1 MTGKQYQP
9 DSSEQKHEE
18 TIMVRQ
24 RRQGGTWYYQFIRD
38 GKRYAGRCEG
48 ATTRR
53 EAEAYE
59 KKLMGTVTRASE
71 QKTVKALIENFKDEL
86 TGGEKI
92 PLDNAFELAEQKP
105 RKRIPAAKKLG
116 LKRGVWQDFLAFMH
130 GEYPD
135 IINLADV
142 EKKHAEAYISRLR
155 QTGRYN
161 KAITF
166 SRPGIGRK
174 PNQTVS
180 YQTRENASLSPRTIN
195 FYQMTCAEVFT
206 LLKDDA
212 GLQTNPFTSVLKL
225 DVKAETRDAFT
236 PEELKLIYDNLDD
249 FTRPLFMM
257 AVWTGL
263 REGDICTLKWS
274 EVDLVRRLITRRT
287 RKTKVE
293 VQIPISN
300 QLYGLLT
307 ATPRTE
313 SEFVFPKHAEMYL
326 SNPDGVSYRVK
337 RFLEGL
343 GIETTRIP
351 EGRTRAI
358 SVKDLH
364 SCRHTFCYY
373 AGLAGIP
380 LAVVQSIVGHMS
392 PAMTAHYSAHASIE
406 DKRRGME
413 RLSFFAPESHPAVVS
428 EPERTELHALID
440 TLPIELIREMLEL
453 GKSGGKKD

>member
-1 MTGKQYQP
+1 
-9 DSSEQKHEE
+9 
-18 TIMVRQ
+18 
-24 RRQGGTWYYQFIRD
+24 
-38 GKRYAGRCEG
+38 
-48 ATTRR
+48 
-53 EAEAYE
+53 
-59 KKLMGTVTRASE
+59 
-71 QKTVKALIENFKDEL
+71 
-86 TGGEKI
+86 
-92 PLDNAFELAEQKP
+92 
-105 RKRIPAAKKLG
+105 
-116 LKRGVWQDFLAFMH
+116 
-130 GEYPD
+130 
-135 IINLADV
+135 
-142 EKKHAEAYISRLR
+142 
-155 QTGRYN
+155 
-161 KAITF
+161 
-166 SRPGIGRK
+166 
-174 PNQTVS
+174 
-180 YQTRENASLSPRTIN
+180 
-195 FYQMTCAEVFT
+195 MTCAEVFT

-263 REGDICTLKWS
+263 REGDICTLKWN
-274 EVDLVRRLITRRT
+274 EVDLVRRLITRKT

-300 QLYGLLT
+300 QLYSLLAT
-307 ATPRTE
+307 TPRTK
-313 SEFVFPKHAEMYL
+313 SEYVFPEHANMYL
-326 SNPDGVSYRVK
+326 TNSSGVSYRVK
-337 RFLEGL
+337 HFLEGL
-343 GIETTRIP
+343 GIETTRTP

-413 RLSFFAPESHPAVVS
+413 RLSFFTQEALPEAKAD
-428 EPERTELHALID
+428 EPERDELRSLAD
-440 TLPIELIREMLEL
+440 TLPIEQVREMLAL
-453 GKSGGKKD
+453 YRKNGIAK

>member
-1 MTGKQYQP
+1 
-9 DSSEQKHEE
+9 
-18 TIMVRQ
+18 MVRQ
-24 RRQGGTWYYQFIRD
+24 KRQGGTWYYQFTKD
-38 GKRYAGRCEG
+38 GKMYTGKCEG
-48 ATTRR
+48 AKNKR

-59 KKLMGTVTRASE
+59 KKFMDTVKRASE
-71 QKTVKALIENFKDEL
+71 QKTVKALVDNFRDVL
-86 TGGEKI
+86 TGGVRI
-92 PLDNAFELAEQKP
+92 PLDDAFELAEQKP

-116 LKRGVWQDFLAFMH
+116 LKRGVWLDFLAFMH

-142 EKKHAEAYISRLR
+142 EKKHAEAYISRIR
-155 QTGRYN
+155 QTGKYN

-174 PNQTVS
+174 PDQTVS

-274 EVDLVRRLITRRT
+274 DIDLERRLITRET
-287 RKTKVE
+287 RKTKAV

-300 QLYGLLT
+300 QLYGLLA
-307 ATPRTE
+307 ATPRME
-313 SEFVFPKHAEMYL
+313 SEYVFPKHAEMYL
-326 SNPDGVSYRVK
+326 TNPDGVSYRVK
-337 RFLEGL
+337 KFLEGL
-343 GIETTRIP
+343 GIQTTRKP

-380 LAVVQSIVGHMS
+380 LSVVQSIVGHMT
-392 PAMTAHYSAHASIE
+392 PAMTAHYSAHATIE

-413 RLSFFAPESHPAVVS
+413 RLSFFAPESLPAAVS

-453 GKSGGKKD
+453 GKNGGKKS